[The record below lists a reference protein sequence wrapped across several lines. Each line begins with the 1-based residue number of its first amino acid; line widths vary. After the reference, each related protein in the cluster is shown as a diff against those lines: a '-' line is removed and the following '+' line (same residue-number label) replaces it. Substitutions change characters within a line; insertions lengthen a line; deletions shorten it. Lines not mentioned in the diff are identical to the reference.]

1 MKPVT
6 LARRAIV
13 ALALLLAAACTT
25 PGPARNDEL
34 FATIHRGMAIAEVR
48 ERLGP
53 PDETMSFPLAHTTA
67 LSWFYYD
74 TWGFYTE
81 YSATFNEAGYV
92 VSTFAKR
99 VGYGGGSGAGG
110 RD

>member
-1 MKPVT
+1 MKPSIFAKRVI
-6 LARRAIV
+6 LAAT
-13 ALALLLAAACTT
+13 LLLVAACTT
-25 PGPARNDEL
+25 VGPARDDEL
-34 FATIHRGMAIAEVR
+34 FATIGRGMPMAQVLQ
-48 ERLGP
+48 RLGP
-53 PDETMSFPLAHTTA
+53 PDETMSFPLTRTTA
-67 LSWFYYD
+67 SSWFYYD

>member
-1 MKPVT
+1 MKPG
-6 LARRAIV
+6 AFAKRAIL
-13 ALALLLAAACTT
+13 ALALLLVAACTAT
-25 PGPARNDEL
+25 GPVRDDEL
-34 FATIHRGMAIAEVR
+34 FATVHRGMPIAEVTQ
-48 ERLGP
+48 RLGP
-53 PDETMSFPLAHTTA
+53 PDETMSFPLTHTTA

-81 YSATFNEAGYV
+81 YSATFNAAGFV